1 LRGFSAG
8 CPAARGADGAA
19 ARRGWRPRHRPRRY
33 VRHVGGSPLVR
44 QTGLLARVL
53 DLRCRCSPVSCRR
66 AAGSAEALQ
75 KLGLGG
81 EEAAAKLPERPGEAD
96 CGYYLRTGTCAYGE
110 RCRYNHPRHR
120 RDAAVSARFSSSRSP
135 LCVFFPVL
143 LCFFVLLCFTPVWW
157 LVRGALPLS

>member
-1 LRGFSAG
+1 
-8 CPAARGADGAA
+8 
-19 ARRGWRPRHRPRRY
+19 
-33 VRHVGGSPLVR
+33 
-44 QTGLLARVL
+44 
-53 DLRCRCSPVSCRR
+53 VSCRR